1 MALAL
6 TPAEI
11 DAALEKGGSEL
22 KFLLERNKVDTELQ
36 AMLYHSEIT
45 TMGVFVTFVK
55 DSDELKQV
63 VKDSFGID
71 GSANLGNRVR
81 VANLLVAFQLAQGR
95 VTEQS
100 KLEGELSAKHIIKP
114 MTTSEYSSMKVA
126 WERRYWPLEDEQIP
140 GRSYLERRADELEQ
154 EDFRSEPLTTVLS
167 KEQDDP
173 DVLVP
178 VWSST
183 GALQMKKGAQ
193 QVEEPKNPEAL
204 RKRLKLLGLGLMF
217 LGIRH
222 SNRPYL
228 QGLTPQLFEDYL
240 TYLLSEHCYY
250 LQGKSA
256 EGYNISGPSWAQLL
270 IYELQVRKKAWWLV
284 QSGGTPFAD
293 ALRAAWKDPVVKER
307 YLTTPVAL
315 AGVPFKR
322 SVESDSG
329 SSAKRSKGAKGKGR
343 GKPSKGRGKGKG
355 TKSVT
360 DRLGISMTTPDGDGI
375 CFGYNDFATR
385 CRDRNCRFKHVCGA
399 CFGKHPVYACRPN
412 NRAETQGSNPTP

>member
-1 MALAL
+1 
-6 TPAEI
+6 
-11 DAALEKGGSEL
+11 
-22 KFLLERNKVDTELQ
+22 
-36 AMLYHSEIT
+36 
-45 TMGVFVTFVK
+45 VFVTFVK

-63 VKDSFGID
+63 IKDSFGID
-71 GSANLGNRVR
+71 GSASLANRVR
-81 VANLLVAFQLAQGR
+81 IANLLVAFQLAQGR

-100 KLEGELSAKHIIKP
+100 KLEGELSAKHIVKP

-154 EDFRSEPLTTVLS
+154 EDFRSEPLTAVLS

-284 QSGGTPFAD
+284 QSGGSSFAD

-355 TKSVT
+355 QKSVT

-399 CFGKHPVYACRPN
+399 CFGKHPVYACRPG